1 MSQQGIGMTSQR
13 TRERLIQRL
22 MDQGI
27 SQFEVLEA
35 IRSAHSTN
43 LWGSWELR
51 NSHQKPRQLKLCK
64 EKINNLLLLWVYSRI
79 LLPRGAI

>member
-27 SQFEVLEA
+27 TRFEVLEA
-35 IRSAHSTN
+35 IRTVPQPHVAHSQ
-43 LWGSWELR
+43 
-51 NSHQKPRQLKLCK
+51 H
-64 EKINNLLLLWVYSRI
+64 
-79 LLPRGAI
+79 A